1 MNRYDMLT
9 VEILSATFQTSQL
22 GQAMLCYQLTES
34 GRLVTP
40 RGFDLAY
47 HGLLH
52 LIGED
57 GAEFMAIFTHGR
69 LERLDPILDEG
80 SEVYRCLG
88 NGIIWSRDSW

>member
-1 MNRYDMLT
+1 MNHYDMLN
-9 VEILSATFQTSQL
+9 VDILSAMFQTSQL
-22 GQAMLCYQLTES
+22 AESVLCYRLTES

-40 RGFDLAY
+40 RGLDLAY

-57 GAEFMAIFTHGR
+57 GVEFMAIFTHGR
-69 LERLDPILDEG
+69 LESLDPILDEG

-88 NGIIWSRDSW
+88 NGILWARDSW